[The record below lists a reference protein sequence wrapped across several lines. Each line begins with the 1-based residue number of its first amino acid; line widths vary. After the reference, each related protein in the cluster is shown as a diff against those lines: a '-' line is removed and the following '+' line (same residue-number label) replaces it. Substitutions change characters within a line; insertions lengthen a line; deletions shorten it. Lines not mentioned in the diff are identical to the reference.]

1 MRALIISGGGSKGAF
16 AGGVAQYL
24 IQDLQKEYDLY
35 LGTSTGSLMVSH
47 LALGMVEKIKEVY
60 TSVNQN
66 SIFSNCPFVIKK
78 RFGEDTIGI
87 HHFNVFKNFLRGSKT
102 FGESKNLQK
111 LIKEVFTE
119 DEFEALKNSEK
130 DIIITVS
137 NLSLNTVEYKSIKEF
152 EYDDF
157 CDWIW
162 ISCNYI
168 PFMSLVR
175 KNGCDYADGG
185 FAVMVPIEEAIK
197 RGATH
202 IDAIVL
208 HTETPLYNRMPAR
221 SPFTALTNLF
231 SYMMDRIEYQNIR
244 IGKYEAKFKNATIS
258 FYYTPS
264 LLTTNSLIFQKEVMT
279 KWWQTGYDYAK
290 SKEMDSQEIVVEE

>member
-66 SIFSNCPFVIKK
+66 SIFSNCPFTVRK

-87 HHFNVFKNFLRGSKT
+87 NHFNVLKNFLRGSKT
-102 FGESKNLQK
+102 FGESKNLLK
-111 LIKEVFTE
+111 LIGQVFTIE
-119 DEFEALKNSEK
+119 EFETLKESEK

-152 EYDDF
+152 GYEDF
-157 CDWIW
+157 CEWIW

-202 IDAIVL
+202 VDAIVL
-208 HTETPLYNRMPAR
+208 HTETPLFNRLPAR
-221 SPFTALTNLF
+221 SPFNALTNLF
-231 SYMMDRIEYQNIR
+231 SYMMDRIEFQNIK
-244 IGKYEAKFKNATIS
+244 IGKYEAKIKDATIN

-264 LLTTNSLIFQKEVMT
+264 LLTTNSLVFNKEEMK
-279 KWWQTGYDYAK
+279 KWWQVGYDYAK
-290 SKEMDSQEIVVEE
+290 TKELDRQEIIDEE